1 MYIHICVHREATKQC
16 LIFQITCLFKAHAF
30 ATSKFSWSKYC
41 YQRHICKWCALSDN
55 VSGQELALCK
65 KKKAYNDVTL
75 MV

>member
-1 MYIHICVHREATKQC
+1 M
-16 LIFQITCLFKAHAF
+16 FKAHGF
-30 ATSKFSWSKYC
+30 ANLEFSRSKYC